1 MAAQLDHADKR
12 DRPCT
17 AMGCCVLSEEH
28 TFSDEQKEMHVE
40 CRSGVNG
47 RPRHGGTRW
56 LESDLERQ
64 ASSWTTNRC
73 VEVKQRAVLPRRRS
87 RNAEQRVTLSEEEGE
102 ATSDALCE
110 GGVSGDS
117 SRTLRGTA
125 AVKHRSE
132 IHECSAT
139 QREKQ
144 PGLGTREPMSKQPRT
159 GTQEPLERKDHG
171 LTARHK
177 CATRHRW

>member
-1 MAAQLDHADKR
+1 MAAQLDHADSDGLLR

-17 AMGCCVLSEEH
+17 ALGCCVLSEEH
-28 TFSDEQKEMHVE
+28 TFSEEQKEMYVE

-47 RPRHGGTRW
+47 RPRHGGTQW
-56 LESDLERQ
+56 LESDLEQQ
-64 ASSWTTNRC
+64 ASSWTTSRC
-73 VEVKQRAVLPRRRS
+73 VEVKQRGSTPRGGG
-87 RNAEQRVTLSEEEGE
+87 VTHSEEEGE

-132 IHECSAT
+132 IDSRVFSNTETETA
-139 QREKQ
+139 RAWD
-144 PGLGTREPMSKQPRT
+144 PRT
-159 GTQEPLERKDHG
+159 HEQ
-171 LTARHK
+171 TARDRDPRTLETK
-177 CATRHRW
+177 RT